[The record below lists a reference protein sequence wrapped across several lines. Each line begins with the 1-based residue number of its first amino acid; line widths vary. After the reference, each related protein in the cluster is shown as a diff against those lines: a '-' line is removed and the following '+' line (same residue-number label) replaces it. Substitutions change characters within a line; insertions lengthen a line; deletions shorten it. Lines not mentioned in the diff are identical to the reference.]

1 MFRDCCASEL
11 INTASLPL
19 DTTIRVSFHV
29 IKCGQSS
36 IYWASSSHIFAIVA
50 VVEVEVGR
58 QHVPK
63 VDFREF
69 WECEFQNN
77 ASCAKAHIQRRDP
90 EVGMVFVFHHLV
102 GRLEDDHG

>member
-11 INTASLPL
+11 NNTASLPL
-19 DTTIRVSFHV
+19 KTAIRASFQV
-29 IKCGQSS
+29 IKCGQSP

-63 VDFREF
+63 VDLHEF
-69 WECEFQNN
+69 LECEVQNKV
-77 ASCAKAHIQRRDP
+77 SCAEVHI
-90 EVGMVFVFHHLV
+90 
-102 GRLEDDHG
+102 